1 MANLVYLLLLAGGA
15 VILPAAA
22 YGAFGDLAVWLPSG
36 ALGEAMRDA
45 LLHGEIA
52 WRELAVLG
60 GWAAVGAVRRV
71 QDVLVGVTAGC
82 AGSPGRPWSPTSA
95 S

>member
-60 GWAAVGAVRRV
+60 RLGGRRRVRRV
-71 QDVLVGVTAGC
+71 QDVLVGVT
-82 AGSPGRPWSPTSA
+82 RR
-95 S
+95 